1 MRVRPMLFALILAAG
16 CSKSEAAP
24 DPDESLDL
32 SGATQAAATPAAP
45 DVDKGKEIFA
55 QRCVPCH
62 GSTGHGDGPASA
74 SLDPK
79 PRQFADPAWQTQVT
93 DEYIEKIIKMGGAA
107 VGKSA
112 AMPANPDLNDPAAV
126 AGLRTVV
133 RGFKAN

>member
-16 CSKSEAAP
+16 CSKPQAAP
-24 DPDESLDL
+24 DPDESAETGTAQ
-32 SGATQAAATPAAP
+32 SATPTAATP
-45 DVDKGKEIFA
+45 DVAKGKEIFA

-79 PRQFADPAWQTQVT
+79 PRKFADVDWQNQVT

-112 AMPANPDLNDPAAV
+112 AMPSNPDLSDPAVV

-133 RGFKAN
+133 RDFRPN